1 MITYTG
7 SQPQEII
14 NDIVRCVD
22 REANDL
28 PTGDGRRTR
37 RQAKREEQARM
48 AAEAI
53 LKWHKEKYVPVYG
66 AMYVQDNDE
75 TDKELRGVV
84 AAAFGLWP
92 ILSFLLPWA
101 AKLVIQLMKKYLSN
115 YQSTVY
121 RYSHFGNS
129 E

>member
-1 MITYTG
+1 
-7 SQPQEII
+7 
-14 NDIVRCVD
+14 
-22 REANDL
+22 
-28 PTGDGRRTR
+28 
-37 RQAKREEQARM
+37 M